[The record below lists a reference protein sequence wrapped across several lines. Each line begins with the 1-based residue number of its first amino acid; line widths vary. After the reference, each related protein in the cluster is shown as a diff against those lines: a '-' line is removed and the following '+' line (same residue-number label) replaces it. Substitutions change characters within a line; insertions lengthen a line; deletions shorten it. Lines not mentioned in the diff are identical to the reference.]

1 MFTFLTYSIRVASHS
16 YREAAGRARGC
27 RCAKRARV
35 PPTFNWLYYNN
46 VQYSPNTTYS
56 DTFNKRISQQW
67 SRQKRGD
74 SITTLKCK
82 ISLYSDVFARPP
94 KEWKLSVPK
103 HGRTDSLPGR
113 ANTQS
118 EHIGQT
124 SRSQLSKYVGVSLCF
139 QRQKVCCV
147 HSHLRAI
154 VLNNWTRKECGVQF
168 LLAVFLSMN
177 AFSGV
182 FPVFSTTASQR

>member
-1 MFTFLTYSIRVASHS
+1 MASHS
-16 YREAAGRARGC
+16 YKEAVGRARGC

-35 PPTFNWLYYNN
+35 PLLSTDSTTTICSTVRTRHIRIRSINGSSNN
-46 VQYSPNTTYS
+46 GVDRNAVIQLQHRSVKLAFTATCL
-56 DTFNKRISQQW
+56 FVR
-67 SRQKRGD
+67 
-74 SITTLKCK
+74 
-82 ISLYSDVFARPP
+82 P

-103 HGRTDSLPGR
+103 HGRADSLPRR

-118 EHIGQT
+118 EHFGQT

-154 VLNNWTRKECGVQF
+154 VLNN
-168 LLAVFLSMN
+168 
-177 AFSGV
+177 
-182 FPVFSTTASQR
+182 

>member
-1 MFTFLTYSIRVASHS
+1 MFTFLIYSIRVASHS
-16 YREAAGRARGC
+16 YKEAAGRARGC
-27 RCAKRARV
+27 RCAKRERV

-46 VQYSPNTTYS
+46 MQYIPNTKYILS
-56 DTFNKRISQQW
+56 ING
-67 SRQKRGD
+67 SRNNGVDRNAVIQLEHWRVKLAFTASCLLVR
-74 SITTLKCK
+74 
-82 ISLYSDVFARPP
+82 P

-118 EHIGQT
+118 EHFGQT

-154 VLNNWTRKECGVQF
+154 VLKLATREECCVQF
-168 LLAVFLSMN
+168 LLAVCLSMN

-182 FPVFSTTASQR
+182 FPVYSTTAPQR